1 MLFDTKNITI
11 DGLAGPLLDQKNIT
25 LKVLRLDKIHPIVSG
40 NKLFKLH
47 YFLEEALLPPQK
59 NIVTFGGAYSNH
71 LAATAFAC
79 KTLHLPCRG
88 IVRGEEPAKLSHT
101 LKRCLEMGMQLEFL
115 SREQYAQI
123 SSQQNFEPG
132 SIIIPEGGYHTTG
145 ARGASLIMD
154 LVKEKNVSHI
164 CTATGT
170 ATTLAGLLLKADA
183 SHTIISIPVLKG
195 FTDIPE
201 RLQFL
206 TGQNRYNNLVIF
218 DEYHFGGYAKKT
230 TGLIQFMNELYH
242 QYELPTDFVYTAK
255 MMYGIFD
262 QLKKGFFPEGS
273 NIVCIH
279 TGGLQGNDSLPI
291 NSLIFNSFNN
301 TL

>member
-1 MLFDTKNITI
+1 MLFDTKNITL
-11 DGLAGPLLDQKNIT
+11 DELAGPLLDQKKVT
-25 LKVLRLDKIHPIVSG
+25 LKVLRLDKIHPVVSG

-47 YFLEEALLPPQK
+47 YFLEEALVSPQK
-59 NIVTFGGAYSNH
+59 TIVTFGGAYSNH
-71 LAATAFAC
+71 LVATAFAC
-79 KTLHLPCRG
+79 KTLHLQCRG

-101 LKRCLEMGMQLEFL
+101 LKACLEMGMQLEYVT
-115 SREQYAQI
+115 RERYAQI
-123 SSQQNFEPG
+123 STQQNYEPG
-132 SIIIPEGGYHTTG
+132 SIVIPEGGYHITG

-154 LVKEKNVSHI
+154 LINDNNVSHI

-183 SHTIISIPVLKG
+183 SQTIISIPVLKG

-206 TGQNRYNNLVIF
+206 TGQNRYNNLSIF
-218 DEYHFGGYAKKT
+218 DDYHFGGYAKNT

-262 QLKKGFFPEGS
+262 QVKKGFFPEGS

-291 NSLIFNSFNN
+291 DSLIFNSFNN